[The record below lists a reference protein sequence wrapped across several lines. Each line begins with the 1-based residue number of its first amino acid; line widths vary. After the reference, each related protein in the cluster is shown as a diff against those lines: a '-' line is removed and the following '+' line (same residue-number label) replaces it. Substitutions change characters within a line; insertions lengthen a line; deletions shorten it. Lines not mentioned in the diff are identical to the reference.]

1 MRNYFKY
8 EFKKNLP
15 FIIIASVIFV
25 TILAIYLLT
34 SDFVFSR
41 QEYINGKPTG
51 NMINI
56 ARNSP
61 IGMITTFAYILVFVV
76 IIKNF
81 NFKMKKTAVDVYY
94 QLPIK
99 KRNMYLVKYLEGILE
114 IIITF
119 SACILL
125 SFIIL
130 AIRTNIFEMKYL
142 FFYYLLE
149 IPYIIIMYTIVTFVF
164 IKGNT
169 IIDGLV
175 NVGMYIGVSF
185 LFPAM
190 LSLIF
195 DGIDGCIDGY
205 TIDFEASKFS
215 IVSPMAILAEEMDY
229 SLCCYGLLDFD
240 INIIL
245 MLIIYIILGVTAGV
259 LLYKNEDKA
268 EDVAQISNS
277 YFSYK
282 VLLPALIFLIS
293 VMMTPEW
300 DLTYIL
306 VFILIAAYI
315 GYVIYRRTFKI
326 TKNDA
331 ITIFIALI
339 SGGAIGLMLYSCI

>member
-41 QEYINGKPTG
+41 EEYINGKPTG
-51 NMINI
+51 NMIDI

-99 KRNMYLVKYLEGILE
+99 KKNMYLVKYLEGILE

-130 AIRTNIFEMKYL
+130 AIRPNIFELKYL
-142 FFYYLLE
+142 FLYYLIE

-185 LFPAM
+185 LLPAM

-195 DGIDGCIDGY
+195 DGIEGY

-215 IVSPMAILAEEMDY
+215 IVSPMTILAEEMDY
-229 SLCCYGLLDFD
+229 SLCCYGPLDFD

-245 MLIIYIILGVTAGV
+245 MLIINIILGVAAGV

-331 ITIFIALI
+331 ITIFIALL
-339 SGGAIGLMLYSCI
+339 SGGAIGLMLYSFIY